1 MVWGGVRPAR
11 GRSAFGARASVSIC
25 GVIAVAIAVFGKA
38 EASMFDAARA
48 TLSDVT
54 APALL
59 EVRAP
64 LVALGRW
71 FSGLGTIFTVY
82 RENDELRQE
91 NAELRKWQ
99 DVALS
104 LENRLKRYEAL
115 LNTAPDPAPPAVTA
129 RVIGES
135 NRPFGKT
142 MILNAGTDQNV
153 KKGQAVADDRGLIGR
168 IYLTGVRTSWVILLT
183 DVNSRVPVVIEPSQR
198 RAILAGDGT
207 PAPVLGLDLGA
218 GEIHAGDRVVSTGD
232 GGLLPAGLPVGVVM
246 GQGNELRVSLYTGK
260 TESDYVRVLDYI
272 VPPPPSDPAA
282 FAPAIGAV
290 KPAPPATKPPAAT
303 VAAERQVPRPAV
315 TVRPAPVLPT
325 PPSDVLPVEEDR

>member
-1 MVWGGVRPAR
+1 MAWGGVRPAR
-11 GRSAFGARASVSIC
+11 GRSAFGARASVAVCSL
-25 GVIAVAIAVFGKA
+25 IAVAIAVFGKA
-38 EASMFDAARA
+38 EAPMFDAARA
-48 TLSDVT
+48 TLSDIT

-59 EVRAP
+59 ELRAP
-64 LVALGRW
+64 LVAVGRW
-71 FSGLGTIFTVY
+71 FSGLGTLFSVY
-82 RENDELRQE
+82 HENDALRQQ

-104 LENRLKRYEAL
+104 LETRLKRYEAL
-115 LNTAPDPAPPAVTA
+115 LNTVPDPAPPAVTA

-142 MILNAGTDQNV
+142 MILNAGSEQGV

-168 IYLTGVRTSWVILLT
+168 IYLTGARTSWVILLT

-218 GEIHAGDRVVSTGD
+218 GEIHAGNRIVSTGD

-246 GQGNELRVSLYTGK
+246 GEGSELRASLYAGT
-260 TESDYVRVLDYI
+260 TESDYVRVLDYL

-290 KPAPPATKPPAAT
+290 KPPAPPKPPAAAT
-303 VAAERQVPRPAV
+303 VAAERQPPRPPAI
-315 TVRPAPVLPT
+315 TRPAPVISTSPAEL
-325 PPSDVLPVEEDR
+325 LPVEEDR